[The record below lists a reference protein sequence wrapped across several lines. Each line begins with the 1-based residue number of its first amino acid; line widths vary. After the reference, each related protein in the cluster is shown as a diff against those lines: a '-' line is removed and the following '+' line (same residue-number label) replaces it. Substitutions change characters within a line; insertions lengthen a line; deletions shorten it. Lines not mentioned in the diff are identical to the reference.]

1 MDENTLRFD
10 PPTPA
15 VQSVS
20 VDTSNQL
27 VAPTAEELLS
37 ANPALGIL
45 QERTQNMSASPSGTS
60 IEKGLTVSGNLQFS
74 DSISNEPTEIEAPN
88 IVQVKG
94 YFIQY
99 FDKTNFS
106 NGTGTMDIYVGDEE
120 LTYEQ
125 GIENQSSPA
134 SNFYNAGL
142 ATQYEVGDLISFRN
156 KYSFICGGQI
166 TAISGNK
173 ITLGQFTDFVLEQMP
188 TTTTWLPDEGADQTE
203 LNFDAYSLWNMNRPT
218 LGSVV
223 LNNIAFAFGANLNS
237 LGKASFAQGFDSKA
251 YGAYSIATGR
261 GTTAGSYAQFV
272 CGRNNSP
279 DYNQKLLF
287 IVGGGWGSDPR
298 NVCTVDYGGNLVLA
312 AGSYPQPSETA
323 SITAT
328 NGHFS
333 GSIDVES
340 SVSVGSVEL
349 TEESLQETENN
360 ISNLQTAVSALN
372 TKTANMTASSG
383 VTNFTGTVNVANFVA
398 SDSVS
403 VGSVELTEESLQETQ
418 DNISALQTSVTAI
431 TSKTQNQSAASGN
444 TSFTGNLTVSGT
456 ISTGS
461 MSDIAGKV
469 SQNQS
474 AISGIQTDVSTL
486 ALSKLSAGTLH
497 FNQGKLM
504 VNSWANLPVSLPIS
518 ICVEY
523 DVDSWEG
530 LGTGNQGL
538 SFITA
543 SSVIWSDP
551 AQLSGFTLRYN
562 DSANRLEVILLNP
575 GGASQSAR
583 GFSAYFNGGLSAL
596 PTGRH
601 TIVFC
606 ASGEINAGAP
616 SEYAMYVDGQAV
628 GVSAVYFSTMVS
640 TDLTSSGPLSVC
652 QKINYSTPNIGG
664 VDIPIR
670 LSRVRIFNFQMDA
683 EDSPYTVAD
692 YVSGK
697 DVPPALYDPAAVQ
710 RALLALEDYTISRN
724 ATTRLVKDVSGNAY
738 DATVVE
744 SGGSGG
750 TAWTGTVKGS
760 RDTAVA
766 AFVDEIKTQINQANG

>member
-1 MDENTLRFD
+1 MDKNTLSFD

-88 IVQVKG
+88 TVQVKG

-106 NGTGTMDIYVGDEE
+106 NGAGTMDIYVGDEE

-173 ITLGQFTDFVLEQMP
+173 ITLGQFTDFVLEEMP
-188 TTTTWLPDEGADQTE
+188 NTTTWLPDEGADQSE
-203 LNFDAYSLWNMNRPT
+203 LNFDAYSLWNMTRPT

-237 LGKASFAQGFDSKA
+237 LGKASFAQGFDSNA
-251 YGAYSIATGR
+251 YGAYSTAVGR

-279 DYNQKLLF
+279 DYSQKLLF
-287 IVGGGWGSDPR
+287 IVGGGWGSGLK

-383 VTNFTGTVNVANFVA
+383 VTNFTGTVNASKFVA
-398 SDSVS
+398 SSSVS
-403 VGSVELTEESLQETQ
+403 VGSVELTEESLQEEQ
-418 DNISALQTSVTAI
+418 DNISALQTDVTAI
-431 TSKTQNQSAASGN
+431 TSKTQNQSATPGN
-444 TSFTGNLTVSGT
+444 TSFMGNLTVSGT
-456 ISTGS
+456 ISTES
-461 MSDIAGKV
+461 MPDIEGKV

-474 AISGIQTDVSTL
+474 AISGVQSDVSTL
-486 ALSKLSAGTLH
+486 ALSKLSAGTLY
-497 FNQGKLM
+497 FNSGKLSGS
-504 VNSWANLPVSLPIS
+504 NFPIPTFPFS
-518 ICVEY
+518 ICATVRIDGWKGAS
-523 DVDSWEG
+523 DVSQSIFQCGTYGSTQLISLGFTDPSIAPRLGMQVSSTSGGTTTSSAFRCSFDYSDFIGKEHTIIAVCRNLDSSDTLDWSIYLDGEAM
-530 LGTGNQGL
+530 TGSPTKEL
-538 SFITA
+538 KIDA
-543 SSVIWSDP
+543 
-551 AQLSGFTLRYN
+551 LSGSVNYAVNTTNGNFPSN
-562 DSANRLEVILLNP
+562 AASANPMRLRNLYV
-575 GGASQSAR
+575 
-583 GFSAYFNGGLSAL
+583 FN
-596 PTGRH
+596 
-601 TIVFC
+601 F
-606 ASGEINAGAP
+606 
-616 SEYAMYVDGQAV
+616 D
-628 GVSAVYFSTMVS
+628 VSAE
-640 TDLTSSGPLSVC
+640 DAP
-652 QKINYSTPNIGG
+652 YSI
-664 VDIPIR
+664 D
-670 LSRVRIFNFQMDA
+670 
-683 EDSPYTVAD
+683 D
-692 YVSGK
+692 YVAGRLI
-697 DVPPALYDPAAVQ
+697 PPALKPSQVS
-710 RALLALEDYTISRN
+710 LALENYTIARN
-724 ATTRLVKDVSGNAY
+724 ATTKLVKDVSGNSN
-738 DATVVE
+738 DATVT
-744 SGGSGG
+744 GS
-750 TAWTGTVKGS
+750 
-760 RDTAVA
+760 VA
-766 AFVDEIKTQINQANG
+766 GDNDQSIKAFVDEIKTQINQSNG